1 MPWQL
6 DKMAIPI
13 KTLLAFRRAIF
24 ATKPAAA
31 GGYFLLSDEKGRWPA
46 FGGYAFDPFE
56 LDPEIPSGTY
66 RIYFTSSQTS
76 VIPLPSEE
84 GRPSPDFEWQN
95 PKAPVRR
102 DQDEEASEAA
112 TQVAGSDDAEHAG
125 ESLLKAESKAAAK
138 SDDVAF
144 RRHRR
149 EVEQE
154 RFARD
159 IADARL
165 LLGQKMRHAGESAEL
180 LVVTRAQRTELEKAT
195 RMPMA
200 LSMEFIEA
208 AKRSHT
214 EYNSII
220 ADLLKQNFELAKQVG
235 ELYKAQPAPPPP
247 SLFAQIVS
255 PEGLSLARL
264 AAELLIGRG
273 SGSDTVGTATEEVPN
288 LKRLKKMR
296 DEARAKLK
304 RLQLAAKKEMEPDE
318 EEARSE
324 KRGTRSAKKQ
334 AGSDKVGTH
343 SAHKPQANENRK
355 TARKSTSQKNPTK
368 PGR

>member
-46 FGGYAFDPFE
+46 VGGYAFDPFE

-66 RIYFTSSQTS
+66 RIYFTGSQTS
-76 VIPLPSEE
+76 GVPLPSEN

-95 PKAPVRR
+95 PKAPVGRNP
-102 DQDEEASEAA
+102 DEEAIEAA
-112 TQVAGSDDAEHAG
+112 TRMAGSEGAELAV
-125 ESLLKAESKAAAK
+125 ESLLNAESKAPAK
-138 SDDVAF
+138 SDDPAF
-144 RRHRR
+144 RRYRR

-159 IADARL
+159 IADNRL

-180 LVVTRAQRTELEKAT
+180 LVILRSYRTELEKAT

-208 AKRSHT
+208 TKRSHT
-214 EYNSII
+214 EYNAMF
-220 ADLLKQNFELAKQVG
+220 ADLIKKNSELAKQVG
-235 ELYKAQPAPPPP
+235 ELQKAQPAPPPP
-247 SLFAQIVS
+247 SLLAQIAS

-264 AAELLIGRG
+264 LAELVTGKGG
-273 SGSDTVGTATEEVPN
+273 SSDTVGTATEEGPV
-288 LKRLKKMR
+288 LKRLKKKR

-304 RLQLAAKKEMEPDE
+304 RLQLAAKNAAEPE
-318 EEARSE
+318 QEEARSD
-324 KRGTRSAKKQ
+324 KGATRSAKKQ
-334 AGSDKVGTH
+334 AGSEKVGTR
-343 SAHKPQANENRK
+343 SAQKPQDKKNRMK
-355 TARKSTSQKNPTK
+355 ARKSTSQKNPTK
-368 PGR
+368 PG

>member
-1 MPWQL
+1 
-6 DKMAIPI
+6 MAIPI

-31 GGYFLLSDEKGRWPA
+31 GGYFLLSEEKGRWPSL
-46 FGGYAFDPFE
+46 GGYVFDPFE

-76 VIPLPSEE
+76 GIPLPSED

-95 PKAPVRR
+95 PKAPVGR
-102 DQDEEASEAA
+102 DPDEEAIEAA
-112 TQVAGSDDAEHAG
+112 TQMAGWEGAELAV
-125 ESLLKAESKAAAK
+125 ESFLKAESKAPAK
-138 SDDVAF
+138 SDDPAF

-159 IADARL
+159 IADNRL

-180 LVVTRAQRTELEKAT
+180 LVVLRSYRTELEKAT

-208 AKRSHT
+208 TKRSHT
-214 EYNSII
+214 EYNAMF
-220 ADLLKQNFELAKQVG
+220 ADLINKNSELAKQLV
-235 ELYKAQPAPPPP
+235 ELQKAQPAPPPP
-247 SLFAQIVS
+247 SLLAQIVS

-264 AAELLIGRG
+264 LAQVVTGRG
-273 SGSDTVGTATEEVPN
+273 EGSDTGGTATEEDPD
-288 LKRLKKMR
+288 LKRLRKKR

-304 RLQLAAKKEMEPDE
+304 RLQLAAKKGAEPDDE
-318 EEARSE
+318 EGRSE
-324 KRGTRSAKKQ
+324 ERGSRSAKKP
-334 AGSDKVGTH
+334 AGSEKVGTH
-343 SAHKPQANENRK
+343 SAHKPQDKQNREK
-355 TARKSTSQKNPTK
+355 ARKSTSQKNPTK
-368 PGR
+368 PGRSRAQ

>member
-1 MPWQL
+1 
-6 DKMAIPI
+6 MAIPI

-31 GGYFLLSDEKGRWPA
+31 GGYFLLSEEKGRWPSL
-46 FGGYAFDPFE
+46 GGYVFDPFE

-76 VIPLPSEE
+76 GIPLPSED
-84 GRPSPDFEWQN
+84 GRLSPDFEWQN
-95 PKAPVRR
+95 PKAPVGR
-102 DQDEEASEAA
+102 DPDEEAIEAA
-112 TQVAGSDDAEHAG
+112 TQMAGSEGAELAG
-125 ESLLKAESKAAAK
+125 ESLLKAESKAPAK
-138 SDDVAF
+138 SEDPAF

-208 AKRSHT
+208 TKRSHT

-235 ELYKAQPAPPPP
+235 ELQKAQPAPPPP
-247 SLFAQIVS
+247 SLLAQIAS

-264 AAELLIGRG
+264 LAELVTGRRG
-273 SGSDTVGTATEEVPN
+273 GSDTVGTATEEGPV
-288 LKRLKKMR
+288 LKRLRKKR
-296 DEARAKLK
+296 DEVGAKLR
-304 RLQLAAKKEMEPDE
+304 RLQIAAKKGAEPVEE

-334 AGSDKVGTH
+334 AGSETMGTTK
-343 SAHKPQANENRK
+343 SAPKPQDKKNRK
-355 TARKSTSQKNPTK
+355 KAPKQTPQKSPRK
-368 PGR
+368 PGRSRAH